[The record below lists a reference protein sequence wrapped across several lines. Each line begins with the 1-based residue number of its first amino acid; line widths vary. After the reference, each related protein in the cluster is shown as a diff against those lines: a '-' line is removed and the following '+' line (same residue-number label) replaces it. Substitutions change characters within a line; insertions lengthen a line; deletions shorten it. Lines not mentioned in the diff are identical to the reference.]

1 MCMAI
6 GWFLPQKD
14 VQNVH
19 FQQIS
24 TVHVQSTK
32 NIQQKKNKQLDTNV
46 NQKSKNLALQCT
58 LDINSKNCNHYV
70 LFS

>member
-1 MCMAI
+1 MCIGI

-19 FQQIS
+19 FQQIP
-24 TVHVQSTK
+24 QCMC
-32 NIQQKKNKQLDTNV
+32 NLQRAYKKKLDTNV

-58 LDINSKNCNHYV
+58 LDINS
-70 LFS
+70 